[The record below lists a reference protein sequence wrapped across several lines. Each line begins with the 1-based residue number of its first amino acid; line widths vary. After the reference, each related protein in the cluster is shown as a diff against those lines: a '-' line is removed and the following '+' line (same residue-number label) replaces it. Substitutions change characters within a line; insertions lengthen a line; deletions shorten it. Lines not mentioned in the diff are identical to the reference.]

1 MTYNDGVAQSLQ
13 LFEDGELIKDTQ
25 HIVSITAANNSPL
38 PTDNKGVYGGA
49 RSSRRLV
56 SGFIVNNEIMDG
68 SYAEHSY
75 TCYGDKYLD

>member
-1 MTYNDGVAQSLQ
+1 MTYNDGVAQSVQ

-38 PTDNKGVYGGA
+38 PTDNKGYGD

-75 TCYGDKYLD
+75 TCSGIKYLD

>member
-1 MTYNDGVAQSLQ
+1 MTYSKGVAQSVQ
-13 LFEDGELIKDTQ
+13 LFEDGELIKDTH

-38 PTDNKGVYGGA
+38 PTDDKGRFGA

-75 TCYGDKYLD
+75 TCDGYKYLE

>member
-25 HIVSITAANNSPL
+25 HIVSITAANNSQL
-38 PTDNKGVYGGA
+38 PTDDKGLYGD

-75 TCYGDKYLD
+75 TCGGCKYLE

>member
-38 PTDNKGVYGGA
+38 PTYKGPYGTD

-75 TCYGDKYLD
+75 TCRGDKYLE